1 MVALLAGA
9 LPWRA
14 GWRVL
19 DVGCGAGRHARALVR
34 AGARPVGLDLSRA
47 LLRRAREVG
56 IPLIRADMRRLPVRP
71 ASFDLAVNL
80 FTSFG
85 YFASDEDHAR
95 VIAEVAAALRPG
107 GWFAMDF
114 LRADSVVRSLVPSEE
129 LATSRGPVRIS
140 RALAADGLRVVKSI
154 RLPDGRQFEERVR
167 LFQPEELEEMLSRTG
182 LQVVRR
188 WGDYEGGPP
197 RAGAPRV
204 ILLAQRGA

>member
-1 MVALLAGA
+1 MALLAGA
-9 LPWRA
+9 LPWGA

-56 IPLIRADMRRLPVRP
+56 VPLIRADMRRLPIRR

-95 VIAEVAAALRPG
+95 VVSEVAAALRPG

-114 LRADSVVRSLVPSEE
+114 LRADTVVRSLVPSEE

-140 RALAADGLRVVKSI
+140 RTLADDGRRVVKSI

-167 LFQPEELEEMLSRTG
+167 LFQPEDLEGMITRAG

-188 WGDYEGGPP
+188 WGDYDGGAP
-197 RAGAPRV
+197 RPGAPRV
-204 ILLAQRGA
+204 LLLAQRGA